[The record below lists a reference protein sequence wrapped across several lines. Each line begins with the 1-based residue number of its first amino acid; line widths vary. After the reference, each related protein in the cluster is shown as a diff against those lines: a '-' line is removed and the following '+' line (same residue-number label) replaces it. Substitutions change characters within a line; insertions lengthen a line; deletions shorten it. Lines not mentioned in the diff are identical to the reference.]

1 MDKNSALKGKIMKG
15 KHTKAKALED
25 DSDDE
30 GLGDAKKS
38 LNKVKKL
45 VGDDD
50 EKPKKKK
57 KKSKK
62 APAPEEDEEE
72 PAAEE
77 SVKTVTKK
85 ATKPTSSV

>member
-1 MDKNSALKGKIMKG
+1 M
-15 KHTKAKALED
+15 D

-30 GLGDAKKS
+30 TGLGDAKKS

-57 KKSKK
+57 SKK
-62 APAPEEDEEE
+62 AAAAHPDEEEDEPVADEN
-72 PAAEE
+72 
-77 SVKTVTKK
+77 VKTVTKK
-85 ATKPTSSV
+85 ATKSTSSV